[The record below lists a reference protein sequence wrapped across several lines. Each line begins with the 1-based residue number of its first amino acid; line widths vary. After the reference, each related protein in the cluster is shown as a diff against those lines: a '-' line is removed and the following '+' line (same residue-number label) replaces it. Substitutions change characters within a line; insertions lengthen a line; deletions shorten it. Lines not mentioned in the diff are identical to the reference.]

1 MRAMTDA
8 EPGRDRPTRLQTLA
22 ERAARAVL
30 EADAVVALRS
40 PAWWRRLP
48 RTMAVV
54 LLVVLLALAG
64 ITWRLGGVTSTA
76 AYLLRK
82 ETRVTIPASDTIR
95 LLAARVLARRTVPSD
110 TLAALARQA
119 HLLEL
124 DDPLRPPVLTA
135 IARTTGIELP
145 DTLTPADVL
154 MRIDAAVAR
163 TTGRTLGPRGVI
175 DWRPL
180 DPYFVITLDELSGV
194 SGVPRAVE
202 VFNGMQPPD
211 GLPSSEWYLDELV
224 NAFDDPRPVPFV
236 IVASSSGDDWG
247 PLAMAPGDVPS
258 HARRLP
264 ARTIGEA
271 LRIGLWGFDAYHPG
285 DPATDPRTWWQE
297 VARQHGLPS
306 FGP

>member
-1 MRAMTDA
+1 MTDT
-8 EPGRDRPTRLQTLA
+8 EQGRDLPARLQTLA
-22 ERAARAVL
+22 ERAARALL
-30 EADAVVALRS
+30 ESDAVVAVRS

-48 RTMAVV
+48 RKVAVV

-64 ITWRLGGVTSTA
+64 ITWRLGGLTSTA
-76 AYLLRK
+76 ASLLRK
-82 ETRVTIPASDTIR
+82 ETRVNIPASDTIR
-95 LLAARVLARRTVPSD
+95 LLAARVLARRTVPAD

-119 HLLEL
+119 HLLEP
-124 DDPLRPPVLTA
+124 DDPLRPHVLTA
-135 IARTTGIELP
+135 ISRTTGVDIP
-145 DTLTPADVL
+145 DTLTPPEVL
-154 MRIDAAVAR
+154 ARVDAAAAR
-163 TTGRTLGPRGVI
+163 ATGRTLGPRGVI

-180 DPYFVITLDELSGV
+180 DPYFAITLDELSGV

-224 NAFDDPRPVPFV
+224 NAFDDPRPIPFV
-236 IVASSSGDDWG
+236 IVASSSRDDWG
-247 PLAMAPGDVPS
+247 PVAMAPDDVPP

-285 DPATDPRTWWQE
+285 DPAIDPRTWWQE

-306 FGP
+306 FDP